1 MPGALR
7 FFLAFV
13 VAASHLLGTDYAEYL
28 GFYAVRGFFV
38 LSAFAVTHALH
49 ETYAFDLK
57 RFGVNRLLR
66 LMPLYI
72 AACGLTAL
80 IIALNPLDAARFM
93 PRWGAHAGPTEILEN
108 LAILP
113 QAFAGLQFRYIEP
126 AWSTAVELF
135 MYMAL
140 WIGMGRSAKG
150 AAAGFVVG
158 LIYHVAH
165 LAAGDAFAQRYFTI
179 ESALLSFGF
188 GALLFFAPARGLIA
202 RDRRFALLALGL
214 WAANF
219 FAAGLIVPQIF
230 AEGLGYYLN
239 IALAG
244 AVIISQPAFAPGPW
258 LRRIDRILGELSY
271 PVFLV
276 QWIGGFAAYRMIGE
290 TELRGWEVAL
300 AAAPLILI
308 MAIALALLN
317 RRFVEPLRAR
327 VRASEPGR
335 AELAV
340 APSAKAA

>member
-13 VAASHLLGTDYAEYL
+13 VAASHLVGTDYAEYL
-28 GFYAVRGFFV
+28 GVYAVRGFFV

-66 LMPLYI
+66 LMPLYVV
-72 AACGLTAL
+72 ACGLTAL
-80 IIALNPLDAARFM
+80 AIACDPLEAARFM

-108 LAILP
+108 LATLP

-140 WIGMGRSAKG
+140 WIGMGRTAKG
-150 AAAGFVVG
+150 AAAGLAVG

-165 LAAGDAFAQRYFTI
+165 LAAGDPFAQRYFPI
-179 ESALLSFGF
+179 EAALLSFGF
-188 GALLFFAPARGLIA
+188 GALLYFAPERGLIA

-214 WAANF
+214 WAVNF

-230 AEGLGYYLN
+230 AEGPGYYLN

-258 LRRIDRILGELSY
+258 LRRIDRFLGELSY

-308 MAIALALLN
+308 MAAALALLN

-327 VRASEPGR
+327 VRASKPGL

-340 APSAKAA
+340 APSARSA